1 MEKTWAFIT
10 MFLVSLIDLPDYSKA
25 SSDVNVT
32 KFEGISKD
40 DLKALPAIQCKSAE
54 IHPERPIQSCISENY
69 PRGVFMVGYNETSC
83 YLCYTN
89 SAYSKMHLKDIKGV
103 KWFAR
108 QGNKCEPL
116 QGGEDEFSLSAYTPT

>member
-1 MEKTWAFIT
+1 MEKTWTFIT
-10 MFLVSLIDLPDYSKA
+10 VFLACLMVLPNLIRA
-25 SSDVNVT
+25 TSDVNMT

-54 IHPERPIQSCISENY
+54 IHQERPIQSCISENY

-89 SAYSKMHLKDIKGV
+89 SAYSKIRLADIKGV

-108 QGNKCEPL
+108 QGRISKLIPNKL
-116 QGGEDEFSLSAYTPT
+116 V